1 MHKLNFYRKTIS
13 NNLKLQVALL
23 LFLSVVACSKNDDVS
38 LNEYIVTEKY
48 CDRVVVGGV
57 VGITDMCFEKDEIVT
72 AEALIIDSI
81 SVRIA
86 KKNNILG
93 AQELINIPLS
103 HLKII
108 E

>member
-1 MHKLNFYRKTIS
+1 MKTIF
-13 NNLKLQVALL
+13 KLTFIFTILTII
-23 LFLSVVACSKNDDVS
+23 SCNKSDDIS
-38 LNEYIVTEKY
+38 QNKYIITKKY

-57 VGITDMCFEKDEIVT
+57 VGITGMCFQKDEIVT
-72 AEALIIDSI
+72 AEVLIIDSI

-86 KKNNILG
+86 KKNNILN

>member
-1 MHKLNFYRKTIS
+1 MRLFLLS
-13 NNLKLQVALL
+13 L
-23 LFLSVVACSKNDDVS
+23 LFLSFIACTKKDDIS
-38 LNEYIVTEKY
+38 LEYILIEKY

-57 VGITDMCFEKDEIVT
+57 VGITDVCFQKDEIVI
-72 AEALIIDSI
+72 AETLIIDSI
-81 SVRIA
+81 SVRIV

-108 E
+108 D

>member
-1 MHKLNFYRKTIS
+1 MRLFLLS
-13 NNLKLQVALL
+13 L
-23 LFLSVVACSKNDDVS
+23 LFLSCIACTKNDDLS
-38 LNEYIVTEKY
+38 LSEYILTEKY
-48 CDRVVVGGV
+48 CDRVVIGGV
-57 VGITDMCFEKDEIVT
+57 VGIMDMCFQKDEIVI

-86 KKNNILG
+86 KKNNTIN